1 MDTRFSAREASQLQK
16 IPWRHG
22 FYAQLKN
29 GGAAGE
35 QLAQRVR
42 RGSALGLF
50 RIENGVERRQNE
62 RGHEIFKRVLF

>member
-22 FYAQLKN
+22 FYAQLDN

-35 QLAQRVR
+35 QLAQRVPAAR
-42 RGSALGLF
+42 PWVCSGSRMA
-50 RIENGVERRQNE
+50 
-62 RGHEIFKRVLF
+62 